1 MNNEDIRNNSVNANL
16 NIMNIIEKEEI
27 RSTMMN
33 TFIDL
38 ANKLK
43 AHCGPYSGTAI
54 LTDPNN
60 ALAEPVFTK
69 DGINIVS
76 RMMYASPMQEFV
88 RQQLAYMGTRVERSA
103 GDGTTSTMIIMAYTL
118 ASLLKYFTNNDKY
131 SYTNNDIAET
141 WDVLIVD
148 IVKKYDECKSMYL
161 SLVDSD
167 TVKFIAGSQAYTSS
181 HGDKKLA
188 ECIAELFGSTPKE
201 VWDTLTINKAIYES
215 EEKYK
220 VTIADAE
227 YTLDNVALFPNDKCN
242 KELGTVLELTD
253 VPCIIQDRVA
263 IGDDYQKNFTKYVSD
278 NIVSGNPLIIVCS
291 NFMDG
296 MTQEYY
302 QKLFTE
308 NPNHNTI
315 FVLTPTDDAMLNDI
329 NALSVIA
336 YNKSTNV
343 HTDDINPFTVSVR
356 FEGNTFRFLNGLLE
370 LKPENGI
377 NPYYKNPAYP
387 TYNEF
392 IDQVS
397 KIIRNEKADATRNNS
412 RAIRNFTRILHKLIA
427 TKDVVFTVGGQ
438 AYDNAAAVDIASDAL
453 IATKH
458 SLTNGFVAGRC
469 VTLRAVLE
477 ELKTQSNKFRLMK
490 MCDLYHAF
498 INALLSGISEVDKAI
513 FDSVNV
519 SDNISNTLKYKES
532 PADFT
537 RLDDPEYIPPV
548 SLQKAIEQK
557 RDYCIIQP
565 IETDIT
571 FIKRFGEIGLKFL
584 TATRVIATG
593 YVYSDKK

>member
-141 WDVLIVD
+141 WDVLIAD

-296 MTQEYY
+296 VTQEYY

-343 HTDDINPFTVSVR
+343 LTDDINPFTASVR

-397 KIIRNEKADATRNNS
+397 RIIRNEKADATRNNS

-469 VTLRAVLE
+469 VTLRSVLE